1 MKKAARLFLL
11 LTVFLLLAG
20 CQGSDGTK
28 EAGYKLFCVNSDSTA
43 LLEEQYSP
51 KAEGGT
57 ELVEELL
64 CAMADGIDKSGCQ
77 SVFPEG
83 LTAKVS
89 TLKDGRLT
97 IDFDKSYHEMSHVK
111 EVLFRAAVVQTMTQ
125 ITDVQEVV
133 FTVEGEALLNS
144 AKEPVGPMHASSFLN
159 SEGESINAYQYEAL
173 PLYFAGLNGRVLVKQ
188 MRNVHYAPDASLE
201 QLVVEQL
208 IAGPAGSRMLAVVP
222 SDTVIREILV
232 EGDLCIVNFSSEFN
246 QPVSGAA
253 TTPEATVYAI
263 VNSICD
269 SCENINRVQLQVEG
283 NSDVLLRDTVDL
295 SEPFERNNDIIREKD
310 GGSSRESEEN
320 GAAPSIGVDP
330 NLTPGTETE
339 SSS

>member
-11 LTVFLLLAG
+11 LAVFLLLEG
-20 CQGSDGTK
+20 CQENDAAE
-28 EAGYKLFCVNSDSTA
+28 EAGYKLFCINEDGTA
-43 LLEEQYSP
+43 LMEEQYSP
-51 KAEGGT
+51 EAEGGV

-64 CAMADGIDKSGCQ
+64 NVMAKGIDQTGCQ

-97 IDFDKSYHEMSHVK
+97 IDFSKSYHEMSHVK
-111 EVLFRAAVVQTMTQ
+111 EVLLRAAVVQTMTQ

-133 FTVEGEALLNS
+133 FTVEGEALLN
-144 AKEPVGPMHASSFLN
+144 AANEAVGPMHASSFLN

-173 PLYFAGLNGRVLVKQ
+173 PLYFAGLNGKVLVKQ

-201 QLVVEQL
+201 QLVTEQL
-208 IAGPAGSRMLAVVP
+208 IAGPAGSRLLAVVP
-222 SDTVIREILV
+222 SDTVIREIRI
-232 EGDLCIVNFSSEFN
+232 EDDLCTINFSSEFN
-246 QPVSGAA
+246 QAVSGAA

-269 SCENINRVQLQVEG
+269 SCENVSRVQLQVEG
-283 NSDVLLRDTVDL
+283 SSDVLLRDTVDL
-295 SEPFERNNDIIREKD
+295 SGPFERNNDIIREED
-310 GGSSRESEEN
+310 GGSSRESEGN
-320 GAAPSIGVDP
+320 GAVPTVGVDP
-330 NLTPGTETE
+330 NLTPETE
-339 SSS
+339 ESRS